1 LVTQLKS
8 GGTLHLRLNIAT
20 RPIAN
25 QYREG
30 KLKSTL
36 KRELKVRETGGVET
50 DGADE
55 YGLCSIALVVGFG

>member
-1 LVTQLKS
+1 MLGNAALIGWYTSSKAKY
-8 GGTLHLRLNIAT
+8 AT

-30 KLKSTL
+30 KLKTTL
-36 KRELKVRETGGVET
+36 ERELKERETGGVET

-55 YGLCSIALVVGFG
+55 YDLL

>member
-1 LVTQLKS
+1 MGTQLKL
-8 GGTLHLRLNIAT
+8 GGTLHPRLNTAT

-30 KLKSTL
+30 KLKTTL
-36 KRELKVRETGGVET
+36 ERELKERETGGVET

-55 YGLCSIALVVGFG
+55 YDLL